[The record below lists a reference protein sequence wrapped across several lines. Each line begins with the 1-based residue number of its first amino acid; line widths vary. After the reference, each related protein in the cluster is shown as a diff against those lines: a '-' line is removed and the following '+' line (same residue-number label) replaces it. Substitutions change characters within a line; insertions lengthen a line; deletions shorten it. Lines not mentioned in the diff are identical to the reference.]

1 MFFRTITVLLIHI
14 FNPTTLPLSHFSIF
28 MSRRSISRRTTLVRP
43 PSTPPRPSPRRRA
56 TSEDHQSET
65 VLKDPI
71 VGSLLTDIE
80 EAGGIGASWKFQDL
94 CNSNP
99 AVYGFPGSSTRRYFQ
114 RINYRLQQLS
124 RVQYLE
130 LINYFGILA
139 ATHTH
144 PSQPVLYAQT
154 PPASVTNTSDS
165 DDDFDINPPRQTATR
180 SALVAFQGFQ
190 SPPRPVF
197 SPPIQES
204 ASRRL
209 VMNGQ
214 IYAPL
219 PGHDQFVG
227 K

>member
-1 MFFRTITVLLIHI
+1 
-14 FNPTTLPLSHFSIF
+14 
-28 MSRRSISRRTTLVRP
+28 MSRRSIGRRTSLVRP
-43 PSTPPRPSPRRRA
+43 PSTPPRPSPRRRV
-56 TSEDHQSET
+56 TTEDNQSET

-71 VGSLLTDIE
+71 VGTLLTDIE
-80 EAGGIGASWKFQDL
+80 AAGGIEASWKFQDL
-94 CNSNP
+94 CNTNP
-99 AVYGFPGSSTRRYFQ
+99 AVYGFPGSDTRRYFQ
-114 RINYRLQQLS
+114 RINYRLQRLS

-144 PSQPVLYAQT
+144 PSQSVLYART

-180 SALVAFQGFQ
+180 SALVAFQDYP
-190 SPPRPVF
+190 SPSRPQF
-197 SPPIQES
+197 SSPLQESASRIQDS

-214 IYAPL
+214 AYAPL
-219 PGHDQFVG
+219 PGHEQYVG
-227 K
+227 KFCME